1 MKCSGCSNLG
11 VREGEG
17 GGGQGGRRREDDDGE
32 GHRRGEG
39 VLWFLFC
46 STLVAIGVN
55 LVPIKVKT
63 STWFGFATSGE
74 GEFDESQVVV
84 INQKSLVIRLKENLN
99 PPQVRMAIVF
109 YSMLGIAIFLLLGL
123 LVFKFIK
130 GGPSRKTKKISS
142 TLESSDDSGED

>member
-17 GGGQGGRRREDDDGE
+17 GGGQGGRRREDDDDE

-109 YSMLGIAIFLLLGL
+109 YSMLGIAIFLLLSL

-130 GGPSRKTKKISS
+130 GRLNRKTKISS
-142 TLESSDDSGED
+142 TLESSDSDSGED

>member
-1 MKCSGCSNLG
+1 MESVRARLVQGKEATAEKMTMVKDTVVEKVYSG
-11 VREGEG
+11 
-17 GGGQGGRRREDDDGE
+17 
-32 GHRRGEG
+32 
-39 VLWFLFC
+39 FYF
-46 STLVAIGVN
+46 TLVVAIGVN
-55 LVPIKVKT
+55 PVPMKVKT

-84 INQKSLVIRLKENLN
+84 INQKSLVIRLKENIN

-109 YSMLGIAIFLLLGL
+109 YSMLGIAIFLLLSL

>member
-1 MKCSGCSNLG
+1 MVEGKEAAAEKMTMVKDTVVEKVYSG
-11 VREGEG
+11 
-17 GGGQGGRRREDDDGE
+17 
-32 GHRRGEG
+32 
-39 VLWFLFC
+39 FYF
-46 STLVAIGVN
+46 TLVVAIGVN

-74 GEFDESQVVV
+74 GELDESQVVV
-84 INQKSLVIRLKENLN
+84 INQKSLVIRLNLN
-99 PPQVRMAIVF
+99 PLQVRVAIVF
-109 YSMLGIAIFLLLGL
+109 YSMLGIAIFLLLSL